1 MIPETLAGPPTSPP
15 AMQVRVAHVQIP
27 RSMLLVIAVVAEVVL
42 ALAIKSAPILG
53 LAQAAAIAAI
63 GLYGV
68 LRRDLTVV
76 ISTIAYLAGTEILWR
91 QTRVP
96 VFYLAAPYLV
106 IGLSALAVLLVIGRL
121 GRDARIAVLYGALL
135 LPATVATVR
144 TAGQEARELVA
155 FALSGPLALAAFVAF
170 TSQVRIT
177 TDLYRRVLWIILV
190 GAVGP
195 LTIAVSDVRADL
207 AAETA
212 ITFSKQSNF
221 ATSGGFGP
229 VQVSAALSIGMMAA
243 ILLVIIERNRLARL
257 LAGSLAFVLGVQTL
271 LTFSRGG
278 SFSILI
284 AMAIFAVTQAR
295 DPRIRNRIAAVAIA
309 TVLLANFLVFPW
321 LESFTGG
328 MFQQRFSDT
337 TTSRTELAAN
347 DTEIFTHNFVFG
359 VGPGMTKYQRLT
371 YEVCQIRSDKC
382 RNEASSH
389 TEFTR
394 TLSEHG
400 IPGVI
405 AVALLLLLAWHAV
418 RRAGPGQQYAVAWM
432 AWAIAQMFYANLRI
446 VAVPIAFG
454 FAFLRFVDG
463 KAPPAATLDPSPDS
477 RIGSTDRVRAAWRA
491 DHSLQSMG
499 TSPTRGTRASS
510 RPGSRTPPPIPPWD
524 PSLAPGAALRAN
536 GSTYSGSA
544 DGDGPAARP

>member
-53 LAQAAAIAAI
+53 LAQAAAIGAI

-68 LRRDLTVV
+68 LRRDLTIV

-177 TDLYRRVLWIILV
+177 TVLYRRVLWIILV

-212 ITFSKQSNF
+212 ITFSTQSNF

-243 ILLVIIERNRLARL
+243 ILLVIIERNRLTRL
-257 LAGSLAFVLGVQTL
+257 LAGALAFVLGVQTL

-284 AMAIFAVTQAR
+284 AMAVFAVTQAR
-295 DPRIRNRIAAVAIA
+295 DRRIRNRIAAIA
-309 TVLLANFLVFPW
+309 VTTLVLAYFLVFPW

-328 MFQQRFSDT
+328 MFEERFSDT
-337 TTSRTELAAN
+337 TTGRTELAAN
-347 DTEIFTHNFVFG
+347 DTEIFTRNFVFG

-371 YEVCQIRSDKC
+371 YEICQIRSDNC

-400 IPGVI
+400 LPGVI
-405 AVALLLLLAWHAV
+405 AIALLLTLAWHAV
-418 RRAGPGQQYAVAWM
+418 RRSGPGQQFAVAWM

-454 FAFLRFVDG
+454 LAFLRFSTGGSRPSGDHAETDPTLEPGRSAGPLVAWSQDSG
-463 KAPPAATLDPSPDS
+463 RRATWTS
-477 RIGSTDRVRAAWRA
+477 R
-491 DHSLQSMG
+491 SLQSMG
-499 TSPTRGTRASS
+499 R
-510 RPGSRTPPPIPPWD
+510 
-524 PSLAPGAALRAN
+524 N
-536 GSTYSGSA
+536 
-544 DGDGPAARP
+544 GPADSDASVSQLPPTDQ